1 MKFRNA
7 IFYPQEIND
16 QTEFFFFYIIMRAAL
31 IFLEILISYIEH
43 RKNFKISLIIKS
55 ASLLSPL
62 LKNR

>member
-31 IFLEILISYIEH
+31 IFLEILIWTL
-43 RKNFKISLIIKS
+43 KNFKIMQFDNKKCIIIISTIK
-55 ASLLSPL
+55 
-62 LKNR
+62 K